1 MTVGETPRI
10 TTFLMFQGQAEEA
23 INFYTSLFDDGEI
36 LELNRFG
43 PDDPG
48 TDGATMLA
56 RFSIAGQTFMA
67 LDSDPIHE
75 FTFTPSMSLFVTCQS
90 EDEVDRLAADL
101 SDGGQE
107 LMPLGSYGFSTKF
120 AWVND
125 RYGVSWQLN
134 LP

>member
-1 MTVGETPRI
+1 MTVETTPRV

-23 INFYTSLFDDGEI
+23 INFYVSLFDDGEI
-36 LELNRFG
+36 LELTRFG

-48 TDGATMLA
+48 TEGSTMLA
-56 RFSIAGQTFMA
+56 RFSIGGQTFMA
-67 LDSDPIHE
+67 LDSAPMHD
-75 FTFTPSMSLFVTCQS
+75 FTFTPSISLFVNCES
-90 EDEVDRLAADL
+90 EQEVDRLATTL
-101 SDGGQE
+101 SEGGQE
-107 LMPLGSYGFSTKF
+107 LMPLGEYGFSTKF

>member
-1 MTVGETPRI
+1 MPVNLEPRI
-10 TTFLMFQGQAEEA
+10 TTFLMFQGEAEEA

-36 LELNRFG
+36 LELNRFA

-48 TDGATMLA
+48 TEGSTMLA
-56 RFSIAGQTFMA
+56 RFSIGGQTFMA
-67 LDSDPIHE
+67 LDSDPVHD

-90 EDEVDRLAADL
+90 EPELDRLAAAL
-101 SDGGQE
+101 ADGGQE

-125 RYGVSWQLN
+125 RFGVSWQLN

>member
-1 MTVGETPRI
+1 MATDVTQRV

-23 INFYTSLFDDGEI
+23 ITFYTSLFDDGEI

-48 TDGATMLA
+48 TEGSTMLA
-56 RFSIAGQTFMA
+56 RFAIGGQTFMA
-67 LDSDPIHE
+67 LDSDPVHE
-75 FTFTPSMSLFVTCQS
+75 FTFTPSISLFVTCES
-90 EDEVDRLAADL
+90 EEEVDNLAAKL
-101 SDGGQE
+101 ADGGQE
-107 LMPLGSYGFSTKF
+107 LMPLGEYGFSTKF

>member
-1 MTVGETPRI
+1 MSIGETPRV

-36 LELNRFG
+36 IELNRFG

-48 TDGATMLA
+48 TEGSTMLA
-56 RFSIAGQTFMA
+56 RFSIGGQTFMA
-67 LDSDPIHE
+67 LDSDPVHE
-75 FTFTPSMSLFVTCQS
+75 FTFTPSMSLFVTCES
-90 EDEVDRLAADL
+90 EPEIDQLAAAL
-101 SDGGQE
+101 QDGGTE

-125 RYGVSWQLN
+125 RFGVSWQLN